1 MSVILGLPV
10 SQMAMGPE
18 DEPLLSGSL
27 SDSQSLSRAGAT
39 VSVDPEQAASVTE
52 ATVDNGML
60 KSRNPYMVI
69 TSRTFCYVS
78 CL

>member
-1 MSVILGLPV
+1 
-10 SQMAMGPE
+10 MAMGPE

-60 KSRNPYMVI
+60 STYISIYN
-69 TSRTFCYVS
+69 
-78 CL
+78 